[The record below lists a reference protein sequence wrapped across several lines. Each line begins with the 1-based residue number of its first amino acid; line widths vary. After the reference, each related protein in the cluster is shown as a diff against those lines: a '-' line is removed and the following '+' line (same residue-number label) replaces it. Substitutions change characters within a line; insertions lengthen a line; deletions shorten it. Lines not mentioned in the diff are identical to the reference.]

1 MLKTI
6 EKMDCT
12 TITSIYFVLLGG
24 MMAYTLYVM
33 RAMKGEDSYNT
44 LIGLM
49 AVSLV
54 LVLGYNHMS
63 CTQRT
68 KVAALLFPFLILA
81 LPVFSILVS
90 TSFMVVS
97 QKLTPEIKKATD
109 SFM

>member
-1 MLKTI
+1 MLKSI
-6 EKMDCT
+6 EKLDCT
-12 TITSIYFVLLGG
+12 TISMFYLVVLGG
-24 MMAYTLYVM
+24 MMAYTLYTM
-33 RAMKGEDSYNT
+33 RALKGEESYNT

-49 AVSLV
+49 AVSLA

-81 LPVFSILVS
+81 LPVFSIMVS

-97 QKLTPEIKKATD
+97 QKLSPELKKATD
-109 SFM
+109 SIM